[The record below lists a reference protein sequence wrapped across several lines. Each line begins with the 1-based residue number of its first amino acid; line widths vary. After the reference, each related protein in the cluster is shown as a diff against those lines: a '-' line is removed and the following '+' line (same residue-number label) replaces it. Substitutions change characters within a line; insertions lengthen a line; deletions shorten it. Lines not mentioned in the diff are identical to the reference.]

1 MANSPDP
8 RVPGDVTASKLWLT
22 KAVLTLLGS
31 FGTRRILKRMFP
43 APSVSHFDVRS
54 QPGVKGYVALT
65 IDDAFHSGTSQSSSM
80 LTEVRE
86 LLKEHRALATFFVML
101 DGCTDLPDDA
111 VSSLLAD
118 GHELGN
124 HLISDRPYDEDPEA
138 DLEQDLTRAQQT
150 LEQWMGRAP
159 TWFRAPHGKL
169 SDSMKRVLERH
180 GLTNAMMD
188 CYAHDPFVPDPQF
201 LAQFMAEQATDG
213 SILLIHM
220 PERGFRE
227 WNLEALGLLLAAI
240 AQKGL
245 EPITLSELAERA
257 RNERPR

>member
-1 MANSPDP
+1 
-8 RVPGDVTASKLWLT
+8 
-22 KAVLTLLGS
+22 
-31 FGTRRILKRMFP
+31 
-43 APSVSHFDVRS
+43 
-54 QPGVKGYVALT
+54 
-65 IDDAFHSGTSQSSSM
+65 
-80 LTEVRE
+80 
-86 LLKEHRALATFFVML
+86 
-101 DGCTDLPDDA
+101 
-111 VSSLLAD
+111 
-118 GHELGN
+118 
-124 HLISDRPYDEDPEA
+124 
-138 DLEQDLTRAQQT
+138 
-150 LEQWMGRAP
+150 
-159 TWFRAPHGKL
+159 
-169 SDSMKRVLERH
+169 MKRVLERH